1 VVRSET
7 VHLAPFEIAPP
18 TLDLR
23 PGDTF
28 SLQASFTPQIPGE
41 FIEEFIM
48 ICDNGEISR
57 YKLKGFIFTLDFF

>member
-1 VVRSET
+1 
-7 VHLAPFEIAPP
+7 LAPP

-23 PGDTF
+23 SGDTF
-28 SLQASFTPQIPGE
+28 SLQASFTPQLPGE

-57 YKLKGFIFTLDFF
+57 YKLKGYYRNF